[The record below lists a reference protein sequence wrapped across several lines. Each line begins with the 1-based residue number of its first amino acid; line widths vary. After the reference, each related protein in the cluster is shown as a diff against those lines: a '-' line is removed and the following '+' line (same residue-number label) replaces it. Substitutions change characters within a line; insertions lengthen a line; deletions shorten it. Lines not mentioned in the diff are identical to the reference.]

1 MTAPKKLITA
11 VLVLASP
18 LAALAQAAPPAVSI
32 YGTLNVNTQYT
43 EASGATNSAQS
54 VKSRYAVS
62 TDSSNIGVRGTL
74 KVSEYV
80 SALVQCET
88 SANVDGIN
96 ATGLLC
102 GRNSRIGIGGNWGT
116 LWYGNWDAPFK
127 AAAYGTKADD
137 PFMNTDV
144 YGYQSIMGSPG
155 FNYRS
160 GGYSTASN
168 TSITGFDVR
177 ASNSVGYW
185 TPTYEGLSAKF
196 QVAVNEFKNATGN
209 QNPDLF
215 GAVVNW
221 NYALGPGSISL
232 LAAYEQH
239 DDAFALVTVNGA
251 AGANFGS
258 TAPNTAGTAA
268 APISSKDTAWRV
280 GAGYE
285 LKSSAGFTTL
295 GVLVDELTL
304 EQKGAATGAV
314 QEYKRLAWQ
323 VALKHKF
330 DPTPVEIRARY
341 SMADE
346 GDCKLVGGGAC
357 STTDYGAS
365 MLAVGVA
372 YYFTPAFQGYVHFAQ
387 ITNDDQAQY
396 TFTIGGSPA
405 VAGATPRGAD
415 PIAVGLGLRYAF

>member
-1 MTAPKKLITA
+1 MTAPKKLIAA

-18 LAALAQAAPPAVSI
+18 LVALAQAAPPAVSI

-43 EASGATNSAQS
+43 EASGATTSAQS

-88 SANVDGIN
+88 SAAVDGIGPSGICN
-96 ATGLLC
+96 
-102 GRNSRIGIGGNWGT
+102 RNSRMGIGGNWGT
-116 LWYGNWDAPFK
+116 LWYGNWDTPFK
-127 AAAYGTKADD
+127 AAAYGTKVDD

-144 YGYQSIMGSPG
+144 FGYNSIMGSPG

-160 GGYSTASN
+160 SGYSTASN

-185 TPTYEGLSAKF
+185 TPTFEGLSAKI
-196 QVAVNEFKNATGN
+196 QVAVNEFKTATGF

-215 GAVVNW
+215 GAVINW
-221 NYALGPGSISL
+221 NYPLGPGSLSV

-258 TAPNTAGTAA
+258 TAANTAGTAA

-285 LKSSAGFTTL
+285 LKSSAGWTTL

-304 EQKGAATGAV
+304 EQKGAAIGAV

-330 DPTPVEIRARY
+330 DPTPFEIRARY
-341 SMADE
+341 SAANE
-346 GDCKLVGGGAC
+346 GDCKLVGGAAC
-357 STTDYGAS
+357 ATTDYGAS